1 MRVSLSEAP
10 RATGAHGAHRPHL
23 GAPSEQKERKGQEM
37 DARGKHDFPFPN
49 TGSLSLP
56 LWVFVPFLAMKG
68 LRNRVQDL
76 GALCKATRTRLPRP
90 LFPSTYEL
98 QQHLGASTALYSLR
112 PSPGGRVGA
121 SVALPPPHTPFP
133 RIQHPIA
140 RTRLAGD
147 WQVIPH
153 LLVLWRII
161 IVDVGYSADTPVH

>member
-76 GALCKATRTRLPRP
+76 GALCKATRTPLTPSSLPFHLRVAAAPRRFYSP
-90 LFPSTYEL
+90 LFSPSKSWWSSRRLHCASPST
-98 QQHLGASTALYSLR
+98 HTF
-112 PSPGGRVGA
+112 PSNPTSNREN
-121 SVALPPPHTPFP
+121 PP
-133 RIQHPIA
+133 RW
-140 RTRLAGD
+140 RLAGNTT
-147 WQVIPH
+147 
-153 LLVLWRII
+153 
-161 IVDVGYSADTPVH
+161 VGYSADTPVH